1 MKNNNLLE
9 LMRSKKTI
17 FTINDLALIW
27 NITNVD
33 FIRKKIYRY
42 IKTGKMY
49 SIRRGIYS
57 KEKNYDKFELANRIY
72 TPSYIS
78 FETVLAKAGIIFQY
92 YSQIFIASYLSRELT
107 IDVQIYEFRKLKNSI
122 LTNSIGIEVKD
133 NYYIASPERAFLDV
147 IYLNKEYYFD
157 NLVNINW
164 DKVLEIL
171 PIYDGNK
178 RMESKVKKYKKEFLK
193 GNK

>member
-17 FTINDLALIW
+17 FTINDVALIW

-42 IKTGKMY
+42 LKSGKIY
-49 SIRRGIYS
+49 SLRRGIYS
-57 KEKNYDKFELANRIY
+57 KYKNYDKFELANKIY

-78 FETVLAKAGIIFQY
+78 LETVLAQAGIIFQY
-92 YSQIFIASYLSRELT
+92 YSQIFIASYLCRELT
-107 IDVQIYEFRKLKNSI
+107 IDNQRYEFRKVKNSI

-147 IYLNKEYYFD
+147 VYLNKEYYFD
-157 NLVNINW
+157 NLANINW

-171 PIYDGNK
+171 PIYSGNK
-178 RMESKVKKYKKEFLK
+178 RMESKVKKYRKESLK